1 MNMNKKFLKSNIPK
15 NINLKKI
22 NNKKIPIKNQKILSS
37 YIKENNGR
45 ISFIDNLKFNNQIP
59 NFQKNQPNIYNMNNL
74 RGMNYKRLTQFEP
87 VNKSYTNNILFLDK
101 SYNEKN
107 NSNYYRHQKLKNSL
121 HFQNKSNRFF
131 SSEKIKDNNYNN
143 QITKVLINN
152 GVIKN
157 MYINND
163 NNYMENDYLYRKMN
177 YTQNN
182 NNNNFYNFK
191 IANERTYNNQ
201 NKKNANIN
209 IHNLTSNN
217 SINNNNDIRGKI
229 LNSYMYKEN
238 IVEFNDKT
246 NKKICTDNYSYN
258 FLNNNIKNLKNIGT
272 SKYNNNLSQNFYC
285 KNNISFIPK
294 NQKLINKRNQI
305 KHFYSKT
312 NIYDD
317 NNIEDICYH
326 PFPNQNINKCSFE
339 PKKEKKILLKDNIN
353 QNKINKHISFNK
365 GAIKSSNNKNN
376 ELISSSSSDELSLLA
391 DEIVNKIRN
400 KKPNKYNLSD
410 KKIKIS
416 NIKLTKLINNNEN
429 ITKNKIKNM
438 KVRKMKSLIIPVNI
452 NNFILLSNSKR
463 NNDDDKSYNSK
474 FPNKNEINCS
484 SLYLDN
490 KTKLDYTLKNIKND
504 DSNFID
510 YQNNNNKNNLEQN
523 RGNKITKV
531 EKEKLEEKVINNES
545 NDEDFSLIEQIMNK
559 AENEEKSKKN
569 RHIKFNLDNNI
580 LIYYN
585 SKDLINKNEIYKGN
599 EKIKLENDEKKMDVY
614 FALLKSKTKFNPI
627 IKKYNKTD
635 IKINKNYE
643 NNEDLEEYELL
654 GDLYNIFYSKN
665 INDLDDKL
673 KNSIDNFMLDK
684 GFSNI

>member
-87 VNKSYTNNILFLDK
+87 VNKSYINNILFLDK

-545 NDEDFSLIEQIMNK
+545 NDEDFSLKFKRFNK
-559 AENEEKSKKN
+559 
-569 RHIKFNLDNNI
+569 
-580 LIYYN
+580 
-585 SKDLINKNEIYKGN
+585 
-599 EKIKLENDEKKMDVY
+599 
-614 FALLKSKTKFNPI
+614 
-627 IKKYNKTD
+627 
-635 IKINKNYE
+635 
-643 NNEDLEEYELL
+643 
-654 GDLYNIFYSKN
+654 
-665 INDLDDKL
+665 
-673 KNSIDNFMLDK
+673 
-684 GFSNI
+684 

>member
-131 SSEKIKDNNYNN
+131 SSEKIKDINYNN

-272 SKYNNNLSQNFYC
+272 SKYNNNLSQNFYS

-339 PKKEKKILLKDNIN
+339 PKKEKNILLKDNIN